1 MLVRNHVTS
10 KTLERFIV
18 DQCCRSLH
26 MALKVCWQ
34 LLSWH
39 DELDVT
45 VTTRARD
52 LYELCET
59 AAVNGTRDQ
68 ALVTITD
75 EALEQLKQ
83 ILSEEEGTN
92 LALRI
97 FVQGSRAAMTLDDT
111 EREGDVVMD
120 FDGMRVLVDDES
132 APYLAGAVISY
143 QNTLME
149 RGFVIEN
156 ANLPQ
161 SGGGC
166 CGGSCGCGGH

>member
-1 MLVRNHVTS
+1 MTIS
-10 KTLERFIV
+10 IDKKT
-18 DQCCRSLH
+18 
-26 MALKVCWQ
+26 
-34 LLSWH
+34 
-39 DELDVT
+39 
-45 VTTRARD
+45 
-52 LYELCET
+52 ET
-59 AAVNGTRDQ
+59 
-68 ALVTITD
+68 LVTITD
-75 EALEQLKQ
+75 EAAEQLKQ
-83 ILSEEEGTN
+83 ILNEEEGSN

-161 SGGGC
+161 SSGGGC
-166 CGGSCGCGGH
+166 CGGSCGCGH